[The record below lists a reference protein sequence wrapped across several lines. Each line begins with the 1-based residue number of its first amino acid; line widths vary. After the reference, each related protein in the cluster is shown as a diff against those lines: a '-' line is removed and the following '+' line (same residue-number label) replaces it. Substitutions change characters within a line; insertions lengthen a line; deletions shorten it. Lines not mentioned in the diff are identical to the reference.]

1 MLSLVRLIASGL
13 YGSELGVLNAQVVLY
28 IDIEAFDAQ
37 GEIVFGVLVI
47 TCTAGRGKCGVLR

>member
-1 MLSLVRLIASGL
+1 MLILLRLIASGL

-28 IDIEAFDAQ
+28 IEAFDAQ